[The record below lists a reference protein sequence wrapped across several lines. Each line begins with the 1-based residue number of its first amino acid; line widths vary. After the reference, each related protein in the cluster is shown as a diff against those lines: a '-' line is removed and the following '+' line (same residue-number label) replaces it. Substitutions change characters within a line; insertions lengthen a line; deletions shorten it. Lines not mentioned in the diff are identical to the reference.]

1 MGMEGVTMTSGQDF
15 AQLQLHFVDQIQ
27 WRYELIRP
35 LVLFENCPARQRA
48 DETQTHP
55 ETVRKLRRRFHQ
67 QGMLGLLL
75 DDVQVVPKEKTP
87 RVSVAV
93 VEEIARLKAL
103 YAGFHAR
110 ELVRIIFYK
119 LRERIDHKTA
129 QRLWQ
134 QSAVATQETLPLRD
148 YHTQPDRYQARLQVI
163 KLYAQGWDKI
173 SISRFLRVSRPTVD
187 AWIKRFETEH
197 FAGLLD
203 KSSAPKDPAR
213 KVWLPLMLEV
223 YHLQKRHPDAGKFRL
238 WSLLAHPEISVR
250 TVARIMALNKEV
262 YDDIPHVRHRSPK
275 RPPQPHPYKAARP
288 HQYWFIDGRMMD
300 FALDGVRWWSLVMLD
315 GYSRMILAGAMA
327 PSEATWAALLVLY
340 TACLRYG
347 APEILISD
355 SGGAFTS
362 DAFEAVC
369 QRLEIHHEPI
379 VSTHGE
385 SYKNLMET
393 HFNIQRRLFDYQFS
407 LTQTPAELEQV
418 HQRFILTYNTTAHE
432 GLVQEGF
439 QPPMPIHVLAQAK
452 GRLYSAE
459 ELARRFAHTVFPRTT
474 NRYGCV
480 TLHSYHFYIEEGVP
494 HTQVLL
500 WVYGEQLR
508 AVLDHVVLAE
518 YHCRYDWRTHKVTD
532 IRDGLFYPTRFAS
545 PQRSLLPLN
554 PQESLVLYRPQ
565 ALRRAIRRAS
575 PAQQLLLFALV
586 PTG

>member
-1 MGMEGVTMTSGQDF
+1 MEAASDF
-15 AQLQLHFVDQIQ
+15 AQLELRFVDQIQ

-35 LVLFENCPARQRA
+35 LVLFEDRPARQRA
-48 DETQTHP
+48 HETHTHP
-55 ETVRKLRRRFHQ
+55 ETVRKLRRRFQH

-75 DDVQVVPKEKTP
+75 DDVEVVPKEKPP
-87 RVSVAV
+87 RVSEAV

-110 ELVRIIFYK
+110 ELTRIIFYK
-119 LRERIDHKTA
+119 LGERIDHKTA

-134 QSAVATQETLPLRD
+134 QSPVISQEALPLED

-163 KLYAQGWDKI
+163 KLYAQGWEKI
-173 SISRFLRVSRPTVD
+173 SISRFLHVSRPTVD
-187 AWIKRFETEH
+187 AWIKRFATEH

-203 KSSAPKDPAR
+203 KSRAPKAPAR
-213 KVWLPLMLEV
+213 KVWLPLMIEV
-223 YHLQKRHPDAGKFRL
+223 YHLQKRHPDAGKFRI

-262 YDDIPHVRHRSPK
+262 YDDIPHVRKKGPK
-275 RPPQPHPYKAARP
+275 LPPQPHPYKASRP

-300 FALDGVRWWSLVMLD
+300 FALEGVKWWSLVMLD
-315 GYSRMILAGAMA
+315 GYSRTILAGAIA
-327 PSEATWAALLVLY
+327 PSEASWVALMVLY

-347 APEILISD
+347 APETLISD

-369 QRLEIHHEPI
+369 KRLEIQHVPI
-379 VSTHGE
+379 VSTQGE

-418 HQRFILTYNTTAHE
+418 HQRFIQTYNTTAHE
-432 GLVQEGF
+432 GLVKEGF
-439 QPPMPIHVLAQAK
+439 ASPIPLQVLAEAK
-452 GRLYSAE
+452 GRLYSPD
-459 ELARRFAHTVFPRTT
+459 ELARKFSRAVFPRTT
-474 NRYGCV
+474 NQYGCV
-480 TLHSYHFYIEEGVP
+480 TLHSYHFYIEEGIP

-500 WVYGEQLR
+500 WVYGEELR

-518 YHCRYDWRTHKVTD
+518 YHCRYDWRTHKVTE
-532 IRDGLFYPTRFAS
+532 IRDGIFYPTRFAS
-545 PQRSLLPLN
+545 PQGLLLPLN
-554 PQESLVLYRPQ
+554 PQESLVLYRPRP
-565 ALRRAIRRAS
+565 LRRPARRPLS
-575 PAQQLLLFALV
+575 TSQLILFELV

>member
-1 MGMEGVTMTSGQDF
+1 MEAASDF
-15 AQLQLHFVDQIQ
+15 AQLELRFVDQSQ

-35 LVLFENCPARQRA
+35 LVLFENRPATQRA
-48 DETQTHP
+48 HETHTHP
-55 ETVRKLRRRFHQ
+55 ETVRQFRRRFQQ

-75 DDVQVVPKEKTP
+75 DDVEVVPKGPTP

-93 VEEIARLKAL
+93 VEEIGRLKAL

-110 ELVRIIFYK
+110 ELARIVFYK
-119 LRERIDHKTA
+119 LGERIGHKTA

-134 QSAVATQETLPLRD
+134 QSPVVTQEALPLED

-163 KLYAQGWDKI
+163 KLYAQGWEKI
-173 SISRFLRVSRPTVD
+173 SISRFLHVSRPTID
-187 AWIKRFETEH
+187 AWIKRFATEH
-197 FAGLLD
+197 FAGLRD
-203 KSSAPKDPAR
+203 KSRAPHAPAR
-213 KVWLPLMLEV
+213 KVWLPLMIEV
-223 YHLQKRHPDAGKFRL
+223 YHLQKRHPDAGKFRI
-238 WSLLAHPEISVR
+238 WSLLAHPDISVR

-262 YDDIPHVRHRSPK
+262 YDDIPHVRKRGPK
-275 RPPQPHPYKAARP
+275 LPPQPHPYKAARP
-288 HQYWFIDGRMMD
+288 HQDWFMDGRMMD
-300 FALDGVRWWSLVMLD
+300 FALDGVRWWSLVLLD
-315 GYSRMILAGAMA
+315 GYSRTILAGAIA

-347 APEILISD
+347 APESLISD

-369 QRLEIHHEPI
+369 KRLAIQHEPI
-379 VSTHGE
+379 VSTQGE

-393 HFNIQRRLFDYQFS
+393 HFNLQRRLFDDQFS

-418 HQRFILTYNTTAHE
+418 HQRFIQTYNTTAHE
-432 GLVQEGF
+432 GLVKEGF
-439 QPPMPIHVLAQAK
+439 APPIPIQVLAEAK
-452 GRLYSAE
+452 GRLYSPD
-459 ELARRFAHTVFPRTT
+459 ELARKFARAVFPRTT

-518 YHCRYDWRTHKVTD
+518 YHCRYEWRTHKVTE
-532 IRDGLFYPTRFAS
+532 IRDGIFYPTRFAS
-545 PQRSLLPLN
+545 PQGSLIPLT

-565 ALRRAIRRAS
+565 PLRHPARRAFS
-575 PAQQLLLFALV
+575 AQQLMLFALV